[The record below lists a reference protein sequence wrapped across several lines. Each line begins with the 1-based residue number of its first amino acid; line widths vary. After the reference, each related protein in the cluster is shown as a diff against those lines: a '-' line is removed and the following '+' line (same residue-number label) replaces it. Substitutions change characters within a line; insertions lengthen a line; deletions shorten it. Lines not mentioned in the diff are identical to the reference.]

1 MLIVGLSTDPADLPA
16 EREWVRTF
24 WDALLPHSAGAAG
37 YVNGL
42 TDYAD
47 ERVRAVYGPKY
58 QRLAEIKATYDPT
71 NMFRGNAEHQT
82 GLISPVGRGRDTRP
96 ARPAGVGNRA
106 RSPAGPRP

>member
-1 MLIVGLSTDPADLPA
+1 LHFYPLSGAYAEVGDDDTALGGSRSARYGVFIVGLSTDPAALPA
-16 EREWVRTF
+16 EREWVRSF

-71 NMFRGNAEHQT
+71 NVFRGNANIT
-82 GLISPVGRGRDTRP
+82 P
-96 ARPAGVGNRA
+96 A
-106 RSPAGPRP
+106 